1 MAGARAG
8 AGGDYRRGH
17 AAGSTVDDRPVGVT
31 TVRRLLRLLRLDD
44 APGEKWFDRL
54 EAVTAGLG
62 PRIRRYGLPLL
73 TVRGIRRII
82 DVRITGLAAEMTYY
96 ALISLVPLLTALAA
110 TLGFLERLIG
120 PAKVRDIEDGLIDSL
135 AAIFDAQLTAEVLA
149 PLVRGLLSQERAGVA
164 VGGVAV
170 ALWLA
175 SRMFRAAIRAL
186 DDAYGVPE
194 RRGLFAQWA
203 LGLALALAAVVTL
216 VVLLAM
222 VVVGPLLG
230 GGQSLARQIGQQE
243 SFEVIWALLR
253 WPAVVVVCVG
263 FLALLYRH
271 GPNVDTTWRHCL
283 PGALVG
289 MVGLIGIAAGFK
301 FYLDVATP
309 TGIDVGQADEAV
321 TAAAQTV
328 GAVLAGVLWLWLSS
342 IVILAG
348 GVLNAEIQRMRPG
361 RPAAVA
367 PESG

>member
-1 MAGARAG
+1 
-8 AGGDYRRGH
+8 
-17 AAGSTVDDRPVGVT
+17 VGVN
-31 TVRRLLRLLRLDD
+31 TVRRIIRAVKLED
-44 APGEKWFDRL
+44 APGEMWFDRL
-54 EAVTAGLG
+54 ESVSAGLG

-73 TVRGIRRII
+73 AVRSVRRIV

-135 AAIFDAQLTAEVLA
+135 AAVFDTQLTEDVFA

-164 VGGVAV
+164 LGGVAV

-194 RRGLFAQWA
+194 RRGLFAQWG

-230 GGQSLARQIGQQE
+230 GAQSLARQVGQQE
-243 SFEVIWALLR
+243 SFELLWGVLR
-253 WPAVVVVCVG
+253 WPAVVAVCVA
-263 FLALLYRH
+263 FLAVLYRY
-271 GPNVDTTWRHCL
+271 GPNIDTTWRHCL
-283 PGALVG
+283 PGAVTG
-289 MVGLIGIAAGFK
+289 MAGLIGIAVGFR
-301 FYLDVATP
+301 FYLDVAGP
-309 TGIDVGQADEAV
+309 AGIDVGQADEAV
-321 TAAAQTV
+321 RAAAQAV

-348 GVLNAEIQRMRPG
+348 GVLNAEIQRMRH
-361 RPAAVA
+361 RIPATTA
-367 PESG
+367 PDAG

>member
-1 MAGARAG
+1 MTA
-8 AGGDYRRGH
+8 
-17 AAGSTVDDRPVGVT
+17 
-31 TVRRLLRLLRLDD
+31 VRRVIRFFRLDD

-54 EAVTAGLG
+54 EAATTGLG
-62 PRIRRYGLPLL
+62 PRIRRYGVPLL
-73 TVRGIRRII
+73 AVRSVRRII

-120 PAKVRDIEDGLIDSL
+120 PAKVRDIEDGLVDSL
-135 AAIFDAQLTAEVLA
+135 AAIFDKQLTEDVFA

-164 VGGVAV
+164 LGGVAV

-194 RRGLFAQWA
+194 RRGLFAQWG

-230 GGQSLARQIGQQE
+230 GGQSLARQIGLQE
-243 SFEVIWALLR
+243 SFELVWALLR
-253 WPAVVVVCVG
+253 WPTVVAVCVA
-263 FLALLYRH
+263 FLAVLYRY
-271 GPNVDTTWRHCL
+271 GPNVDTIWRHCL
-283 PGALVG
+283 PGAMVGMTGLVG
-289 MVGLIGIAAGFK
+289 IAVGFRY
-301 FYLDVATP
+301 FLDVANP
-309 TGIDVGQADEAV
+309 AGINVGQADEAV
-321 TAAAQTV
+321 RAAAQTV

-348 GVLNAEIQRMRPG
+348 GVLNAEIRRMRHQL
-361 RPAAVA
+361 PATTDRQS
-367 PESG
+367 E